1 MTRLRL
7 IAVGALA
14 LVATSCAGTTID
26 SSVTEAPFVETTA
39 TLPSGSAAELLPR
52 LLTEVGRLSEI
63 IGSSGDRSEQMRV
76 IQNLF
81 DAVRPEIADNDGLAA
96 DSFEASVELCQKAT
110 TFKRPADAD
119 KCLRNL
125 NALSAAYLEDHP

>member
-7 IAVGALA
+7 IAAGAFA

-26 SSVTEAPFVETTA
+26 SSVTKAPVVDTTT
-39 TLPSGSAAELLPR
+39 TLPSGSATELLPR
-52 LLTEVGRLSEI
+52 LLTEVGQLSEI

-96 DSFEASVELCQKAT
+96 DSFDASVELCQKAT